1 MLHINDKKLVWF
13 TKYLPITII
22 IFSAI
27 VLNVAMFTS
36 VDQKVKALVD
46 LIRTDYISAQKG
58 SIETQV
64 LQVSQ
69 QIKHTQRLVEIE
81 VKKHI
86 TRRLD
91 RAYTAA
97 QNIYSSNQHLPEE
110 ELKLLIL
117 NEIRKLS
124 YADKKD
130 YIYAYDMQG
139 TVLVHPRSPEL
150 ENTNQLETT
159 DSRGVAVIK
168 QQIALLKQNNGAY
181 SRYFV
186 PRPGFDGQ
194 DFEKPHIDNT
204 HFEKLSYIRRFE
216 PFDWYFGTGIS
227 LDDVKQVSYQRILEI
242 LSKVTVGDNGYLFVF
257 EQNGDSLLHAHQI
270 HTGQDLNV
278 YDDLGNN
285 FKQDVLAQAESGGF
299 VDYIT
304 VDKQGF
310 IGPKSSYVKKVGDWD
325 WIVGTGVYLNNIN
338 ASIEHR
344 KNQLLLDSRNE
355 FGLILILS
363 VLATLL
369 CIFISALVSRR
380 ISLRFDQM
388 EQRISDDFNR
398 IQNSRRR
405 LQHMARHDSLTALPN
420 RSELELQVSRA
431 IAHSKLEGKL
441 VALVFVDLD
450 NFKRINDQY
459 GHASGDELL
468 KQIGLRFERI
478 LGANDI
484 VSRFGGDEF
493 VFCLSGI
500 HDLVEAEEKVQQIQ
514 GVFKP
519 LFNIHGASVST
530 QCSAGV
536 SMYPYDGTEVEELL
550 TKADI
555 VLYKAK
561 ELNKGDAIF
570 YDDVINQKVK
580 YGFSVEEQLK
590 TALAEGEFSVL
601 YQPQVDS
608 LTEQL
613 KGVEALCRWH
623 NSLLGFVSPLD
634 FIPAAER
641 IGKIHEIGEF
651 VLRKACEDTL
661 RLMPNGPEAVC
672 VSVNVSPKQV
682 FELGFDDKVIRLIEE
697 VGIDPCRVTLELTE
711 NILIKDLHIVEPIL
725 KRLREY
731 GFGISLDDFGTG
743 FSSLNYLNTLPITE
757 IKIDRSFIGKLNS
770 SQHSET
776 LVKAIIDIGA
786 SCQMKVVAE
795 GVETP
800 EQMEKLQQYHCDLL
814 QGYYFDKPLSAQ
826 GLIDAYFPVEPEA
839 CVIATIRP
847 TPHPLDSAEHAVA

>member
-46 LIRTDYISAQKG
+46 LIRTDYISAQKN

-81 VKKHI
+81 VKKRI

-139 TVLVHPRSPEL
+139 TVLVHPRAPEL

-168 QQIALLKQNNGAY
+168 QQIALLKQNHGAY

-227 LDDVKQVSYQRILEI
+227 LDDVKRVSYQRILEI

-500 HDLVEAEEKVQQIQ
+500 HDLAEAEQKVQQIQ
-514 GVFKP
+514 DVFKP

-590 TALAEGEFSVL
+590 TALEKGEFSVL

-608 LTEQL
+608 HTEQL

-800 EQMEKLQQYHCDLL
+800 EQMAKLQQYHCDLL

-826 GLIDAYFPVEPEA
+826 GLIDAYFPAEPEA
-839 CVIATIRP
+839 CVRATIRP

>member
-27 VLNVAMFTS
+27 ILNMAMFKS
-36 VDQKVKALVD
+36 VNQKVKALVE
-46 LIRTDYISAQKG
+46 LIRTDYIAAQKG
-58 SIETQV
+58 SIEAQV

-69 QIKHTQRLVEIE
+69 QITHTQRLVEDE
-81 VKKHI
+81 VKKRI

-97 QNIYSSNQHLPEE
+97 QNIYSSNQHLPEDK
-110 ELKLLIL
+110 LKQLIL
-117 NEIRKLS
+117 SEIRKLS
-124 YADKKD
+124 YAEKQE

-139 TVLVHPRSPEL
+139 TSLVHPLNPEI
-150 ENTNQLETT
+150 ENTNQLKTT
-159 DSRGVAVIK
+159 DTQGVAVIK
-168 QQIALLKQNNGAY
+168 EQIELLKRSNGAF

-186 PRPGFDGQ
+186 PRPELEGRDIK
-194 DFEKPHIDNT
+194 KPYIEST
-204 HFEKLSYIRRFE
+204 HYEKLTYIRRFE
-216 PFDWYFGTGIS
+216 PFDWYFGTGVS
-227 LDDVKQVSYQRILEI
+227 LDDVKRASYQRILEI
-242 LSKVTVGDNGYLFVF
+242 LSRVIVGDNGYLFVF
-257 EQNGDSLLHAHQI
+257 EKNGDSLLHANRI
-270 HTGQDLNV
+270 HIGQGVNV
-278 YDDLGNN
+278 YDDLGSR
-285 FKQDVLAQAESGGF
+285 FKQDVLAKSKEGGF
-299 VDYIT
+299 VDYVT
-304 VDKQGF
+304 ADKNGV
-310 IGPKSSYVKKVGDWD
+310 IGPKSSYVKKVGDWN
-325 WIVGTGVYLNNIN
+325 WIVGTGVYLNNVN
-338 ASIEHR
+338 ASIEKR
-344 KNQLLLDSRNE
+344 KNELLAESRNE
-355 FGLILILS
+355 FGLVLILS
-363 VLATLL
+363 VLVTMS
-369 CIFISALVSRR
+369 CIFISALISRR
-380 ISLRFDQM
+380 ISTRFSQM
-388 EQRISDDFNR
+388 EQRIADDFSR

-405 LQHMARHDSLTALPN
+405 LQHMAKHDSLTALPN

-450 NFKRINDQY
+450 NFKRINDQF

-468 KQIGLRFERI
+468 KQIGKRFEEI
-478 LGANDI
+478 LGENDV

-493 VFCLSGI
+493 VFCLPSI
-500 HDLVEAEEKVQQIQ
+500 QDLIEAERKVQQIQ
-514 GVFKP
+514 DVFKP
-519 LFNIHGASVST
+519 SFNLKGTSVST
-530 QCSAGV
+530 RCSAGV

-561 ELNKGDAIF
+561 ESNKGDAVF
-570 YDDVINQKVK
+570 YDDVINRKVK
-580 YGFSVEEQLK
+580 YDYAVEKQLE
-590 TALAEGEFSVL
+590 TALERGEFSVF

-608 LTEQL
+608 HSKQL
-613 KGVEALCRWH
+613 KGVEALCRWN

-641 IGKIHEIGEF
+641 VGKIHEIGEF

-661 RLMPNGPEAVC
+661 NLMPNRPGAVC

-682 FELGFDDKVIRLIEE
+682 FELGFDEKVICLVEQ
-697 VGIDPCRVTLELTE
+697 VGIAPQRVTLELTE

-725 KRLREY
+725 RRLRDY

-814 QGYYFDKPLSAQ
+814 QGYYFDKPLTAK
-826 GLIDAYFPVEPEA
+826 GLLDAYFPVNSESLKCNNA
-839 CVIATIRP
+839 
-847 TPHPLDSAEHAVA
+847 

>member
-27 VLNVAMFTS
+27 ILNVAMFTS
-36 VDQKVKALVD
+36 VDHKVKALVN
-46 LIRTDYISAQKG
+46 LIRTDYIAAQKE

-69 QIKHTQRLVEIE
+69 QITHTQRLIE
-81 VKKHI
+81 SETKKTI

-97 QNIYSSNQHLPEE
+97 RNIYSSNQHLPQE

-124 YADKKD
+124 YAKEKG

-139 TVLVHPRSPEL
+139 NVLVHPLYPEL
-150 ENTNQLETT
+150 ENTNQLEET
-159 DSRGVAVIK
+159 DIRGVPVIK
-168 QQIALLKQNNGAY
+168 EQIDLLKATDGAY
-181 SRYFV
+181 SRYFA

-194 DFEKPHIDNT
+194 DFEKPHLGSD

-216 PFDWYFGTGIS
+216 PFDWYFGTGVSIE
-227 LDDVKQVSYQRILEI
+227 DVKRTSYQRILEI
-242 LSKVTVGDNGYLFVF
+242 LSTVTIGDNGYLFVF
-257 EQNGDSLLHAHQI
+257 EKNGNSLLHANQI
-270 HTGQDLNV
+270 HAGRELNV
-278 YDDLGNN
+278 YDIIGDD
-285 FKQDVLAQAESGGF
+285 FKQDVLAQAETGGF
-299 VDYIT
+299 VDYMAE
-304 VDKQGF
+304 DKQGV
-310 IGPKSSYVKKVGDWD
+310 IGPKSSYVQNVGEWD
-325 WIVGTGVYLNNIN
+325 WIVGTGIYLNNVN
-338 ASIEHR
+338 ASIEKR
-344 KNQLLLDSRNE
+344 KDELLAESRNE
-355 FGLILILS
+355 FGLVLVMS
-363 VLATLL
+363 VLVSLA
-369 CIFISALVSRR
+369 CIFISALVGRR
-380 ISLRFDQM
+380 ISIRFVQM

-468 KQIGLRFERI
+468 KQIGQRFERI
-478 LGANDI
+478 LGPNDI

-493 VFCLSGI
+493 VFCLPGI
-500 HDLVEAEEKVQQIQ
+500 HDLMEAENKVKQIQ
-514 GVFKP
+514 DVFEP
-519 LFNIHGASVST
+519 SFDLHGSSVSA

-561 ELNKGDAIF
+561 ELNKGDAVF

-580 YGFSVEEQLK
+580 YDFSIEEQLE
-590 TALAEGEFSVL
+590 TALDKGEFSVL

-608 LTEQL
+608 HTEQL

-623 NSLLGFVSPLD
+623 NSVLGFVSPLD

-641 IGKIHEIGEF
+641 VGKIHEIGEF

-661 RLMPNGPEAVC
+661 SLMPNGPEAVC

-682 FELGFDDKVIRLIEE
+682 FELGFDDKVIGLVEE

-725 KRLREY
+725 RRLREY

-800 EQMEKLQQYHCDLL
+800 EQMAKLQQYHCDLL

-826 GLIDAYFPVEPEA
+826 GLVDAYFPVNSENLA
-839 CVIATIRP
+839 LSNA
-847 TPHPLDSAEHAVA
+847 